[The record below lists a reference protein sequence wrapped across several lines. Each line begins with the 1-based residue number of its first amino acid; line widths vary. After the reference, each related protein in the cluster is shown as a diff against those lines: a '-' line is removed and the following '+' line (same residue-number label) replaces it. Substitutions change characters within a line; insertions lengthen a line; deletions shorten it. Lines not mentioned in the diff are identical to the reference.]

1 MVLLVGGDLYTGLGQ
16 ILSNVVAKIRA
27 QISASSGLQLIPAE
41 LVGMAIATDVS
52 PVTDEGQEEGGH
64 K

>member
-1 MVLLVGGDLYTGLGQ
+1 MGEIYIQVWVRSF
-16 ILSNVVAKIRA
+16 SNLVAKIRA
-27 QISASSGLQLIPAE
+27 QISASLGLQLIPAG